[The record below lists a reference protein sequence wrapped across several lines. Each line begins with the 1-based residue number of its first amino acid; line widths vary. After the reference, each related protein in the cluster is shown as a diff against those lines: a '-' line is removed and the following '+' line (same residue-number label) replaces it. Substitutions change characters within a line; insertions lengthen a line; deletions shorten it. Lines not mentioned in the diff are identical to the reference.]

1 MMKNLFCMT
10 DKVCVL
16 PAVAIAMAGKDCF
29 LTQRCGGEIGEERER
44 VMNWEISGMNW
55 RGLLRKLRVFHRR
68 DAESAEFTQRFNA
81 A

>member
-1 MMKNLFCMT
+1 
-10 DKVCVL
+10 
-16 PAVAIAMAGKDCF
+16 MAGKDCF